1 MNKFVRCKREETG
14 TMFVVNLNYVSR
26 AYERNDK
33 TWVIEDMN
41 GRRYMCVNQDG
52 EESTI
57 DESIFSFVR

>member
-14 TMFVVNLNYVSR
+14 TLFVVNLNYVSR

-33 TWVIEDMN
+33 TWVIEDMD
-41 GRRYMCVNQDG
+41 GRKDVGVNRDG

-57 DESIFSFVR
+57 DESIFAFVH

>member
-1 MNKFVRCKREETG
+1 MSKFVRCKREETG
-14 TMFVVNLNYVSR
+14 TLFVVNLNYVSR

-52 EESTI
+52 EGSTI
-57 DESIFSFVR
+57 DDSVFTFTG

>member
-14 TMFVVNLNYVSR
+14 TLFVVNLNYVAR

-33 TWVIEDMN
+33 TWVLEDMN

>member
-1 MNKFVRCKREETG
+1 MNKFVRCKREGTG
-14 TMFVVNLNYVSR
+14 TLFVINLNYVSR

-33 TWVIEDMN
+33 TWVLEDMN

-57 DESIFSFVR
+57 DESIFAFTG

>member
-14 TMFVVNLNYVSR
+14 TLFVVNLNYVFR

-57 DESIFSFVR
+57 DESIFAFVQ